1 MIAKVFGEL
10 PEGILDIIFEFAN
23 DGPLRLVFDAKK
35 KRFINKINDN
45 FVSLNKAVQFKI
57 DNPPKTKN
65 P

>member
-35 KRFINKINDN
+35 RDL
-45 FVSLNKAVQFKI
+45 S
-57 DNPPKTKN
+57 TK
-65 P
+65 